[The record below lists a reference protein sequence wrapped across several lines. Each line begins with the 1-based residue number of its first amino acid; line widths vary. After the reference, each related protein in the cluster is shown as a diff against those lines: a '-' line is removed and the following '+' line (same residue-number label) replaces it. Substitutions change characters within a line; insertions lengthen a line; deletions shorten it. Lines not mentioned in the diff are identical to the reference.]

1 MTGPAPQRDDREAF
15 YPGQQGAIR
24 TNWLGYRPSPRR
36 LRDARPV
43 IPGDLSPAG
52 ACWYWNPER
61 RYWMLI
67 YASALDP
74 DDLWLPYQAIADPG
88 NLP

>member
-1 MTGPAPQRDDREAF
+1 
-15 YPGQQGAIR
+15 
-24 TNWLGYRPSPRR
+24 
-36 LRDARPV
+36 V